1 MSQTRLTEFFTSRK
15 RVADSIDGN
24 ASKKLK
30 VVNETSTSKLDD
42 VRITRS
48 KTTNRTIKTVRVRAP
63 LKSTAKTLKTPAK
76 AVQDCETK
84 IEDAKN
90 DGNVPVF
97 DATSKA
103 DFSVFREK
111 TKGVY
116 SNRLYITTFR
126 INRDGIKDI

>member
-30 VVNETSTSKLDD
+30 VVNETSKLDD

-48 KTTNRTIKTVRVRAP
+48 KTNPKTIKTVRVRAP
-63 LKSTAKTLKTPAK
+63 LKTTVKTLKTPAK
-76 AVQDCETK
+76 AVQNSETEIK
-84 IEDAKN
+84 DAKKE
-90 DGNVPVF
+90 GNVPIF
-97 DATSKA
+97 DAMAKP

-111 TKGVY
+111 TKGVCKT
-116 SNRLYITTFR
+116 LY
-126 INRDGIKDI
+126 RDIYDR